1 MHPPFA
7 WPCCVLPGLCHLRKV
22 LVNNDVPWCEE
33 EDQES
38 DEFCAFNCF
47 ERPLVHLLEFGA

>member
-7 WPCCVLPGLCHLRKV
+7 WPCCVLSGLCYPRKV
-22 LVNNDVPWCEE
+22 LVNNNIPWCEE

-38 DEFCAFNCF
+38 DEFVPGKVVMMSSAG
-47 ERPLVHLLEFGA
+47 H